1 MGDGLAASNVN
12 RSYSLAAT
20 CVAIFA
26 FTLLFLYPRFA
37 SGEVNGML
45 LQATLLVLGLATF
58 SLLFAS
64 LLYYC
69 SSLGGEIDDSERDRY
84 SRRGDRDHRCGTR
97 SACRPRHA
105 RRQGCCRPA
114 DQPKAEPILIPVQVG
129 RSRGNLP
136 EGSGP
141 RGGESFR

>member
-12 RSYSLAAT
+12 RSYSLAGT

-26 FTLLFLYPRFA
+26 FTLLFLYPRFE
-37 SGEVNGML
+37 SGEVNGLM

-69 SSLGGEIDDSERDRY
+69 SSLGGDIDDSERARY
-84 SRRGDRDHRCGTR
+84 SRRGDRFWLLGCASLFLDPSLVLVSVRLLLVGFAWFVLWLVYMLFVIR
-97 SACRPRHA
+97 YFPRVQAGRNA
-105 RRQGCCRPA
+105 R
-114 DQPKAEPILIPVQVG
+114 D
-129 RSRGNLP
+129 
-136 EGSGP
+136 
-141 RGGESFR
+141 